1 MCYVDN
7 KSASLVLLCFNPLN
21 INRFTSLL
29 DKKIREVSRVFRGLM
44 HWISRIG

>member
-1 MCYVDN
+1 MKY
-7 KSASLVLLCFNPLN
+7 ALFIPLP
-21 INRFTSLL
+21 